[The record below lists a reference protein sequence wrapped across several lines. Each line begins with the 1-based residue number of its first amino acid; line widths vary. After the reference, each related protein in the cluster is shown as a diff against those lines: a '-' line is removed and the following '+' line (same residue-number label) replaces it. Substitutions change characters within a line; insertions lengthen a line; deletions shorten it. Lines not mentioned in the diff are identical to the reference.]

1 MISREDPGLDAQ
13 DFPPDH
19 HPQLLLIQAY
29 ARLPLLPEQAD
40 GSKQALIASVGTY
53 DLRLSE
59 LSPAI
64 GLLKAY
70 PLQVELCESISGR
83 VIDRVGCQN
92 LRDASR
98 AVEAFIAV
106 TLRLSKVVPSGCP
119 RV

>member
-1 MISREDPGLDAQ
+1 MTAREDLGLNAQ

-19 HPQLLLIQAY
+19 PQRLLIQAY
-29 ARLPLLPEQAD
+29 ARLPLFPERVD
-40 GSKQALIASVGTY
+40 GSKQASIASFGAY

-59 LSPAI
+59 LSPAM

-70 PLQVELCESISGR
+70 PLQVELCESITGR
-83 VIDRVGCQN
+83 IIDRVGCQN

-106 TLRLSKVVPSGCP
+106 ILRLGKVAPPECP
-119 RV
+119 CA